1 MDEQIISTAAEVWL
15 QLLQEEF
22 FLEIANHDIGAT
34 HATKYASGVDARMA
48 MLRQAY
54 LQGRDD
60 ATAQPADFDAD
71 VARVETANTANKSR
85 EKH

>member
-1 MDEQIISTAAEVWL
+1 MDSISLAAEAWL

-22 FLEIANHDIGAT
+22 SLEIANHDIGAK
-34 HATKYASGVDARMA
+34 HATKYASGAEARMA

-54 LQGRDD
+54 LRGRHD

-71 VARVETANTANKSR
+71 VARVEAANAAKR
-85 EKH
+85 